1 MIGILQCGL
10 SAHGQRLVNP
20 LADALARDLHGA
32 RNACDRFTGVITA
45 QYPRTLRLS
54 HGRSARLAQ
63 LL

>member
-20 LADALARDLHGA
+20 LADALARDLHRPGDC
-32 RNACDRFTGVITA
+32 RDRFTGVITA
-45 QYPRTLRLS
+45 QNPSSLNFSKRRGS
-54 HGRSARLAQ
+54 RLAQ